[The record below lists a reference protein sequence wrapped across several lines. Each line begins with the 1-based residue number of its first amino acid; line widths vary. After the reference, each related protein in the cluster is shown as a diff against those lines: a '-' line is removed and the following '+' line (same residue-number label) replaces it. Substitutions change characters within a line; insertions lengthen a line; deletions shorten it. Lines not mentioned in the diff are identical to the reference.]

1 MKKAKRNANG
11 MIVLYL
17 GHDIATYMTAAGEFK
32 DLAALKRAGKKL
44 IKNNT
49 LCAGLLSAR
58 VYAYQKINGNMVYM
72 W

>member
-1 MKKAKRNANG
+1 MKKAKRNKNG

-17 GHDIATYMTAAGEFK
+17 GSGIATNMTASGEFK
-32 DLAALKRAGKKL
+32 YLAALKRAGKKL

-49 LCAGLLSAR
+49 LCGGLSAR
-58 VYAYQKINGNMVYM
+58 VYAYQKINGDTVYM